1 MSTNRLP
8 TGPPPGCE
16 LKASSGRGRR
26 AKKEI
31 GESKIPGTS
40 QNKNKQAE
48 LADLLHRSVLA
59 DHSASGGR
67 SRPEEAQGSRFFTG
81 GLTAKK

>member
-1 MSTNRLP
+1 MVPSSDLSLRLS
-8 TGPPPGCE
+8 

-26 AKKEI
+26 AKNVI

-48 LADLLHRSVLA
+48 LADLRHRSVLA
-59 DHSASGGR
+59 DPSARGRR
-67 SRPEEAQGSRFFTG
+67 SRPEEAFRLS
-81 GLTAKK
+81 